1 MRIMG
6 LDVGEKRIGVAIS
19 DELGF
24 TAQGVEVIP
33 NQGEKGFSRIKE
45 LAEMYQVERIVVGL
59 PKNMNGTIGERG
71 EETLR
76 FGKRIGE
83 FLSLPILFW
92 DERLTTVAAERA
104 LISADVSRKR
114 RKQVVDK
121 LAATLILQNYL
132 DSQGGLKNDR

>member
-1 MRIMG
+1 MG